1 MIAARIQDERQAT
14 AQDSRLPCQSSCHG
28 LYWRPQC
35 QVAIPCPHLGRPIP
49 RPRAVQ
55 RIVCATSVVRL
66 SSADSNSSLY
76 FNQQVGK
83 HNQLPI
89 NGINIQEMPVS
100 SAIMSPWTKQ
110 VVIHNGEMEIKGWAY
125 SGGGRW
131 VERVECSPDGG
142 FTWYMCPVE
151 NMSTKYKFGW
161 RTW

>member
-1 MIAARIQDERQAT
+1 
-14 AQDSRLPCQSSCHG
+14 
-28 LYWRPQC
+28 
-35 QVAIPCPHLGRPIP
+35 
-49 RPRAVQ
+49 
-55 RIVCATSVVRL
+55 
-66 SSADSNSSLY
+66 
-76 FNQQVGK
+76 
-83 HNQLPI
+83 
-89 NGINIQEMPVS
+89 MPVS

-151 NMSTKYKFGW
+151 NMSKKYKFGW